1 MSDSSGVFASCLC
14 CKGSPPEERKT
25 KHKHATAADK
35 QSKSDA
41 KKNAPIKSQPQTVIT
56 NRQPLSKSK
65 KKESAAVR
73 NGREK
78 KDPVDTRDVVL
89 EEGIDSDMAA
99 NLSEL
104 VTRLEKVTSR
114 LESVAAGGGSS
125 GGATDAGEI
134 ISTCLLSSSVSC

>member
-1 MSDSSGVFASCLC
+1 M
-14 CKGSPPEERKT
+14 
-25 KHKHATAADK
+25 
-35 QSKSDA
+35 
-41 KKNAPIKSQPQTVIT
+41 
-56 NRQPLSKSK
+56 
-65 KKESAAVR
+65 R